1 MKTVKLYFQ
10 KEVFIMIE
18 RKLYECEYCHTS
30 YYDKKEAD
38 KCEKGHVHIKKIV
51 ESKYT
56 ALKSDQTGKPSKIL
70 VELMDGTQVIAVELG
85 KIINDVADNVE

>member
-1 MKTVKLYFQ
+1 
-10 KEVFIMIE
+10 MIE
-18 RKLYECEYCHTS
+18 RKLYECEYCYTS
-30 YYDKKEAD
+30 YSDKKEAE

-70 VELMDGTQVIAVELG
+70 VELMDGTQQWYRR
-85 KIINDVADNVE
+85 